1 MMSKIGMSR
10 QPPTAP
16 AHISLLALGFRPF
29 FLAAGLVA
37 VLAIGVWLGVLR
49 GIFAL
54 PPGLDGVSWH
64 AHEMLFGYVGAVVA
78 GFLLTAVRNW
88 TGMETATGP
97 RLAGLALLWLAARI
111 ALWLGAPLPVF
122 AALDIAFFPMLALS
136 LRRALWSGANRT
148 NRVFLLILAG
158 MGLAALLVHLG
169 LNGIAPALAPRG
181 SRLMLDL
188 IVLTLLLVAG
198 RVMPFF
204 TERGLDGA
212 KAVSRAPV
220 ERLTYTL
227 AVALLVADQVGPGGR
242 FTGLLAIALGLA
254 QLVRLAGW
262 HDRRAWG
269 KPILGVLYSGY
280 AWLTFGL
287 ILDGL
292 SPFSSLPSTTALHAI
307 TVGGFG
313 VFTLGMMAR
322 VTLGHTGRPMHASPL
337 TVLAFALANLAA
349 VLRAVAPLLFP
360 GAYLAWIDAAGICWM
375 LAFALFLWVY
385 GPMLVRPR
393 ADGRPG

>member
-1 MMSKIGMSR
+1 
-10 QPPTAP
+10 
-16 AHISLLALGFRPF
+16 
-29 FLAAGLVA
+29 
-37 VLAIGVWLGVLR
+37 
-49 GIFAL
+49 
-54 PPGLDGVSWH
+54 
-64 AHEMLFGYVGAVVA
+64 
-78 GFLLTAVRNW
+78 
-88 TGMETATGP
+88 
-97 RLAGLALLWLAARI
+97 
-111 ALWLGAPLPVF
+111 PLPVF

-136 LRRALWSGANRT
+136 LRRALWLGANRT
-148 NRVFLLILAG
+148 NRVFLVILAG
-158 MGLAALLVHLG
+158 MALAALLVHLG

-360 GAYLAWIDAAGICWM
+360 GASLAWIDAAGICWM
-375 LAFALFLWVY
+375 LAFGLFLWVY

>member
-1 MMSKIGMSR
+1 MAKIALSR
-10 QPPTAP
+10 QQPSAPTGV
-16 AHISLLALGFRPF
+16 SFLALGFRPF

-49 GIFAL
+49 GNLAL
-54 PPGLDGVSWH
+54 APGLDGVSWH

-88 TGMETATGP
+88 TGTETATGP
-97 RLAGLALLWLAARI
+97 TLAGLALLWLAAR
-111 ALWLGAPLPVF
+111 LVPWLGAPLPLF
-122 AALDIAFFPMLALS
+122 AALDIAFFPLLALS

-169 LNGIAPALAPRG
+169 LNGIASGLAPRG
-181 SRLMLDL
+181 NRLMLDL

-204 TERGLDGA
+204 TERGLDEA

-220 ERLTYTL
+220 EGLTYAL
-227 AVALLVADQVGPGGR
+227 AVALLVADQLGPGGR
-242 FTGLLAIALGLA
+242 FAGLLAIALGLA

-292 SPFSSLPSTTALHAI
+292 SPFASIPSTAALHAI

-349 VLRAVAPLLFP
+349 ILRAVAPILFP
-360 GAYLAWIDAAGICWM
+360 ATYLDWIYAAGICWM
-375 LAFALFLWVY
+375 LAFGLFLWVY

-393 ADGRPG
+393 ADGAPG

>member
-1 MMSKIGMSR
+1 MAKIALSR
-10 QPPTAP
+10 QQPSAP
-16 AHISLLALGFRPF
+16 AGVSLLALGFRPF
-29 FLAAGLVA
+29 FLAAGLAA

-49 GIFAL
+49 GYFAL
-54 PPGLDGVSWH
+54 APGLDPVAWH

-88 TGMETATGP
+88 TGIETASGI
-97 RLAGLALLWLAARI
+97 RLAALALLWLAARL
-111 ALWLGAPLPVF
+111 APWLGVPLAVF
-122 AALDIAFFPMLALS
+122 AVLDIAFFPMLALS

-169 LNGIAPALAPRG
+169 LNGIGPALAARG
-181 SRLMLDL
+181 NRLMLDL

-204 TERGLDGA
+204 TERGLEGA
-212 KAVSRAPV
+212 KPVSRPPV
-220 ERLTYTL
+220 EGLTFVL
-227 AVALLVADQVGPGGR
+227 AVALLAADQLSPGGP
-242 FTGLLAIALGLA
+242 LAGVLAFVLALT
-254 QLVRLAGW
+254 QLMRLAGW
-262 HDRRAWG
+262 HDRRAWA

-280 AWLTFGL
+280 AWLAFGL
-287 ILDGL
+287 ILDGM
-292 SPFSSLPSTTALHAI
+292 SPFAPVPGTTALHAI

-322 VTLGHTGRPMHASPL
+322 VTLGHTGREMHASPL
-337 TVLAFALANLAA
+337 TVLAFALVNLAA
-349 VLRAVAPLLFP
+349 ILRAVAPILVP
-360 GAYLAWIDAAGICWM
+360 AEYLDLVYAAGICWM